1 MSQYQFKTTNIKGKQ
16 YVEVNERVKAF
27 RVLSEYAGYSLQT
40 ELLHLDAD
48 SCVVR
53 ATICNAD
60 GQVIAQGMAQEDK
73 SSSMINKTSYVENC
87 ETSAVGRAL
96 GFLGIGIE
104 TSIATADEVGMA
116 IAKQDAPAK
125 TYAAPAQA
133 SSEEPNVFQ
142 QAVAYM
148 KGAKDKAASELAYK
162 QVITKYGDQFS
173 DKQKEA
179 LAKFIKK
186 K

>member
-1 MSQYQFKTTNIKGKQ
+1 MSQYQFKTTNIKGKK

-27 RVLSEYAGYSLQT
+27 RVLSEYAGFSLQT
-40 ELLHLDAD
+40 ELLHLDSD

-53 ATICNAD
+53 ATITNAD

-125 TYAAPAQA
+125 TYAAPAQS
-133 SSEEPNVFQ
+133 SSEELNVFQ

-148 KGAKDKAASELAYK
+148 KGAKDKPSSEPAYK

-179 LAKFIKK
+179 LSKFIKK